1 MKLFTYITLFLTDI
15 YYSESL
21 NLTDN
26 LTDNLLD
33 NLNYIENHNNNNNN
47 YKLENNKFIDRYYP
61 NEFNNKTTH
70 NIIYT
75 KTKHNIQNNDDI
87 ILNKSIDWRN
97 HNAVTNVKNQLQC
110 GSCWA
115 FSSAEAVEGLVS
127 IHSKLLYNLSEQE
140 LVDCSTSYGNNGC
153 QGGSMDNGFNYIIEN
168 SLCSNLT
175 YPYVAQNNICSNTT
189 CDKVAKIKNYSDI
202 ESNNENKLKKAV
214 NINPVSVAIQGNKR
228 SFQLYKSGIYDDVD
242 CGFQLDHGVLL
253 IGYGI
258 ENNVSYWLVKN
269 SWGTDWGEN
278 GYIRLKMNIND
289 SRGICGIAMMASYP
303 IF

>member
-21 NLTDN
+21 N

-61 NEFNNKTTH
+61 NEFDNKTTH

-115 FSSAEAVEGLVS
+115 FSSAEAVEGVVS

-140 LVDCSTSYGNNGC
+140 LVDCST
-153 QGGSMDNGFNYIIEN
+153 
-168 SLCSNLT
+168 
-175 YPYVAQNNICSNTT
+175 A
-189 CDKVAKIKNYSDI
+189 
-202 ESNNENKLKKAV
+202 
-214 NINPVSVAIQGNKR
+214 
-228 SFQLYKSGIYDDVD
+228 
-242 CGFQLDHGVLL
+242 
-253 IGYGI
+253 
-258 ENNVSYWLVKN
+258 
-269 SWGTDWGEN
+269 
-278 GYIRLKMNIND
+278 
-289 SRGICGIAMMASYP
+289 
-303 IF
+303 